1 MSKRYGALLAA
12 MLLGVA
18 AGSATAQSFPAKP
31 MSGEDYAKWAAE
43 TYKCERAT
51 IERVG
56 LLAK

>member
-12 MLLGVA
+12 MLLGLA
-18 AGSATAQSFPAKP
+18 AGSATARS
-31 MSGEDYAKWAAE
+31 
-43 TYKCERAT
+43 ERST